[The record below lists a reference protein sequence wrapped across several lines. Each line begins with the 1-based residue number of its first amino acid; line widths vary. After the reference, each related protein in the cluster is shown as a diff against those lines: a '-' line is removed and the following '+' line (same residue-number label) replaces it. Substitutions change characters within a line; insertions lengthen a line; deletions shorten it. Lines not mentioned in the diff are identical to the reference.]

1 MVSTP
6 GELALNG
13 RPFRTILRYN
23 RRYWKAYA
31 LGAALAALV
40 AILSLAMP
48 AVMQIVVDEFTNETM
63 TRPGLWGYFAT
74 LIVLAFVVGLV
85 RYWQR
90 TVMIRASRKFE
101 YDLRN
106 DYFQRIQSLSQNFFH
121 RTQTGEIMARATNDL
136 NYIRALIGPGIMGT
150 VDMIRLPFTMV
161 YMVYLSGHLA
171 LISLTPLP
179 FVSLIVY
186 GFIMAM
192 HHQTKRVQDQYDA
205 VSSRAQENLAGAR
218 VVQAYG
224 IAGRELRDFSR
235 ESHRYMREN
244 IKLAMIA
251 SVAWPVIGLMV
262 GATILL
268 VLWQGG
274 HMVIHETE
282 IQRLIWTGGLARRS
296 VVFSL
301 GDLTAFLWCMF
312 LLAWPLADFG
322 WVLTLYQRGAVS
334 MNRVSDH
341 LTLTPAIRDSARTDQ
356 SIISL
361 QGAVGMEHVSFAYNG
376 REVLRDVN
384 FHVAPGST
392 LAVVGPTGSGKST
405 IVSLL
410 TREYDP
416 THGRVLVDGVD
427 VSVIPLHVLRG
438 SIGHV
443 PQDTFLFSESVREN
457 LTVGRPGASDAEI
470 DRALEVAQMKDT
482 VRSLPD
488 GYDTL
493 LGERGVN
500 LSGGQKQRLTI
511 ARAVLRDPRIL
522 ILDDA
527 LSSVDTHT
535 EEEILDRLK
544 DVMNH
549 RTSVIISHR
558 ISTVRHADQIL
569 VLDGGAIV
577 ERGTHGDLIARGGV
591 YAEMYERQLLED
603 ALEED
608 S

>member
-1 MVSTP
+1 MSTSSD
-6 GELALNG
+6 LALNG
-13 RPFRTILRYN
+13 RPFKTILRYN
-23 RRYWKAYA
+23 RRYWKAYV
-31 LGAALAALV
+31 LGAVLAVLFS
-40 AILSLAMP
+40 ILSLAMP
-48 AVMQIVVDEFTNETM
+48 MVMQIVVDEFTNETM
-63 TRPGLWGYFAT
+63 TRASLWGYFAA
-74 LIVLAFVVGLV
+74 LIILAAVVGLA

-90 TVMIRASRKFE
+90 MVMIRASRKFE

-106 DYFQRIQSLSQNFFH
+106 DYFQRIQTLSQNFFH

-136 NYIRALIGPGIMGT
+136 NYIRALIGPGVMGT
-150 VDMIRLPFTMV
+150 VDMMRLPFTMV
-161 YMVYLSGHLA
+161 YMVYLSGRLA
-171 LISLTPLP
+171 LISLAPLP
-179 FVSLIVY
+179 FVSLMVY
-186 GFIMAM
+186 AFVMAM
-192 HHQTKRVQDQYDA
+192 HHQSKRVQDQFDV

-224 IAGRELRDFSR
+224 IADRELRDFSR
-235 ESHRYMREN
+235 DSRVYMREN
-244 IKLAMIA
+244 FKLSMIT
-251 SVAWPVIGLMV
+251 SFAWPIINLMV

-274 HMVIHETE
+274 KMVIEE
-282 IQRLIWTGGLARRS
+282 AEVRRMVWDGGVIRQT

-334 MNRVSDH
+334 MNRVAEH
-341 LTLTPAIRDSARTDQ
+341 LTLSPAIRDTEETDHG
-356 SIISL
+356 IASL
-361 QGAVGMEHVSFAYNG
+361 DGAIRMEDVSFAYDG
-376 REVLRDVN
+376 REALQNVS
-384 FHVAPGST
+384 FHVEPGST
-392 LAVVGPTGSGKST
+392 LAIVGPTGSGKST

-416 THGRVLVDGVD
+416 TQGRVLLDGVD
-427 VSVIPLHVLRG
+427 ASRVPLRVLRG

-443 PQDTFLFSESVREN
+443 PQDTFLFSESIGEN
-457 LTVGRPGASDAEI
+457 LMVGRPDASAAEI
-470 DRALEVAQMKDT
+470 DRAVDVAQLTDT

-511 ARAVLRDPRIL
+511 ARAVLRDPKIL

-535 EEEILDRLK
+535 EEEILHRLK
-544 DVMNH
+544 AVMTK

-558 ISTVRHADQIL
+558 VSTVRHADQII
-569 VLDGGAIV
+569 VLEHGSIV
-577 ERGTHGDLIARGGV
+577 ERGTHDDLIARGGL

-603 ALEED
+603 ALEEEA
-608 S
+608 

>member
-1 MVSTP
+1 MP
-6 GELALNG
+6 GDMALKG

-23 RRYWKAYA
+23 RRYWKEYL
-31 LGAALAALV
+31 LGAALAVLFSL
-40 AILSLAMP
+40 LSLAMP
-48 AVMQIVVDEFTNETM
+48 IVMQIVVDEFANETM
-63 TRPGLWGYFAT
+63 TRAGLWGYFAA
-74 LIVLAFVVGLV
+74 LILLAAVVGV
-85 RYWQR
+85 ARYWQR
-90 TVMIRASRKFE
+90 MVMIRASRKFE
-101 YDLRN
+101 FDLRN
-106 DYFQRIQSLSQNFFH
+106 DYFQRIQTLSQDFFH
-121 RTQTGEIMARATNDL
+121 RTQTGEIMARATSDL
-136 NYIRALIGPGIMGT
+136 NLIRALIGPGIMGT
-150 VDMIRLPFTMV
+150 VDMIRLPFTMAL
-161 YMVYLSGHLA
+161 MVYLSGQLA
-171 LISLTPLP
+171 LISLAPLP
-179 FVSLIVY
+179 LVSLMVY
-186 GFIMAM
+186 AFIMAM
-192 HHQTKRVQDQYDA
+192 HHQSKRVQDQFDA

-224 IAGRELRDFSR
+224 IADRELRDFSR
-235 ESHRYMREN
+235 ESRLYMREN
-244 IKLAMIA
+244 FKLSMTM
-251 SVAWPVIGLMV
+251 SFAWPIISLMV

-274 HMVIHETE
+274 RMVIAEAE
-282 IQRLIWTGGLARRS
+282 VRRFVWDAGLSRQT

-334 MNRVSDH
+334 MNRVADH
-341 LTLTPAIRDSARTDQ
+341 LTLMPSIRDTDETDHNISTIEG
-356 SIISL
+356 SIQLDNVSFSYGGRDAL
-361 QGAVGMEHVSFAYNG
+361 QGVSLHVEPG
-376 REVLRDVN
+376 R
-384 FHVAPGST
+384 T
-392 LAVVGPTGSGKST
+392 LAIVGPTGSGKT
-405 IVSLL
+405 TVVSLL

-416 THGRVLVDGVD
+416 TQGRVLVDGID
-427 VSVIPLHVLRG
+427 TRLIPLQVLRS

-443 PQDTFLFSESVREN
+443 PQDTFLFSESIRDN
-457 LTVGRPGASDAEI
+457 LTVGRPGASDSEI
-470 DRALEVAQMKDT
+470 ERAVDVAQLTDT
-482 VRSLPD
+482 IRSLPD

-535 EEEILDRLK
+535 EEEILHQLK
-544 DVMNH
+544 QVMTR

-558 ISTVRHADQIL
+558 VSTVRHADQIV
-569 VLDGGAIV
+569 VLDNGRVV
-577 ERGTHGDLIARGGV
+577 ERGTHDELAARAGL

-608 S
+608 A